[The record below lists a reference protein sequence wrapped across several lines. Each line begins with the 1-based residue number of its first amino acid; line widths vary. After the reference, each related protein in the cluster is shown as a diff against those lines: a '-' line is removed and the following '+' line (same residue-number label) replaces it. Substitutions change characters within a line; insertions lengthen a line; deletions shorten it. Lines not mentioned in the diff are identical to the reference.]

1 MTCVVTGSAVLT
13 WCMLLVNKRATNR
26 LLVIE
31 ALKLPEVLLIL
42 NFISP
47 IHGHNQTVFSRRQ
60 GGQFHIWVSQRSA
73 EVLGY
78 SFPAVEKALQDST
91 TAQHLK
97 FEFARQVW
105 LSFMVTLCLV
115 VQEDKPDLNKNR
127 SLYSGRN
134 TDPSALPGR
143 TTMRQGE
150 NQKWYFKWHFLCGC

>member
-1 MTCVVTGSAVLT
+1 MTCVITGSAVLT
-13 WCMLLVNKRATNR
+13 WCMLLVNKCATNR

-60 GGQFHIWVSQRSA
+60 GGQFHICVSQRSA

-78 SFPAVEKALQDST
+78 SFPAVEKDSSLWALQDST

-97 FEFARQVW
+97 FEFARQV
-105 LSFMVTLCLV
+105 
-115 VQEDKPDLNKNR
+115 
-127 SLYSGRN
+127 
-134 TDPSALPGR
+134 
-143 TTMRQGE
+143 
-150 NQKWYFKWHFLCGC
+150 